1 MLTIEGKRRT
11 EQGRITPCNHSGESQ
26 HVMASRTTWFLAAA
40 LISAAPVS
48 AASPPCDQTS
58 AQKPEPGAR
67 GVDNRTPDS
76 RGTDARGGK
85 DNKDNRDGKDP
96 HRVPWWIAAD
106 TRADLG
112 ISDKQSK
119 DIDDIFQATLPS
131 LRAAKDELD
140 KLDDAVA
147 SLIKEGTAD
156 IAVVAR
162 QVGQAEQARANL
174 TTKRTVMLYRMHRLL
189 TPEQRTK
196 LDAMLARREA
206 ERRKNDPNGRR

>member
-1 MLTIEGKRRT
+1 
-11 EQGRITPCNHSGESQ
+11 
-26 HVMASRTTWFLAAA
+26 MASRTVWIFAAA
-40 LISAAPVS
+40 LACAMPASATTPCEQGAP
-48 AASPPCDQTS
+48 P
-58 AQKPEPGAR
+58 KPEQQGAPAR
-67 GVDNRTPDS
+67 GADSKGPEGRGPDG
-76 RGTDARGGK
+76 RGK
-85 DNKDNRDGKDP
+85 DE
-96 HRVPWWIAAD
+96 HRMPWWKSPD
-106 TRADLG
+106 TRTELG

-196 LDAMLARREA
+196 LDAMFARREA

>member
-1 MLTIEGKRRT
+1 
-11 EQGRITPCNHSGESQ
+11 
-26 HVMASRTTWFLAAA
+26 MASRTAWFLAAA
-40 LISAAPVS
+40 LVSASPVS
-48 AASPPCDQTS
+48 AASPPCDQAS
-58 AQKPEPGAR
+58 AQKPEPGPR
-67 GVDNRTPDS
+67 GADSRPDS
-76 RGTDARGGK
+76 RGADGRGGK
-85 DNKDNRDGKDP
+85 DNKDKDGKDP

-112 ISDKQSK
+112 IADKQSK

-131 LRAAKDELD
+131 LRAAKEELD

-196 LDAMLARREA
+196 LDAMFARREA